1 MNGNDRSMAPHLPRK
16 RFGQHFLHDRQ
27 VLDRIARVGC
37 AGNPC
42 NLLEIG
48 PGLGAL
54 TERLLERL
62 PEITA
67 VELDRD
73 LAARLA
79 GRFGPGRLNLV
90 QKDILRC
97 DLAVLP
103 RRCPD
108 WPFRVVGN
116 LPYNISTPLLFH
128 LLDQLPEIDTM
139 VFMVQ
144 KEVASRLAAA
154 PGEKAYG
161 RLSVM
166 VALDLECER
175 LFDVPPEAFTP
186 PPKVDSSIVRL
197 VPRPDPLAPDRKLV
211 GRLVSAAFAQRRKTL
226 RNTLRE
232 LVSPAQFHEAGIDP
246 SLRAEVLGPGD
257 FVRLSA
263 AITPEP
269 RGGH

>member
-1 MNGNDRSMAPHLPRK
+1 MNSNDGSMAWHHPRK

-27 VLDRIARVGC
+27 VLERIARAGC

-54 TERLLERL
+54 TEMLLERL

-73 LAARLA
+73 LVARLA
-79 GRFGPGRLNLV
+79 GRFGSDRLKLV
-90 QKDILRC
+90 QKDILCC
-97 DLAVLP
+97 DLADLP
-103 RRCPD
+103 RRSPD
-108 WPFRVVGN
+108 MPFRVVGN

-128 LLDQLPEIDTM
+128 LMDQLPQIEIM

-144 KEVASRLAAA
+144 KEVAARLAAT
-154 PGEKAYG
+154 PGEKVYG

-166 VALDLECER
+166 VALELECER

-197 VPRPDPLAPDRKLV
+197 VPRPDPMAMDRKLV

-232 LVSPAQFHEAGIDP
+232 LVTPAQFREAGIDP
-246 SLRAEVLGPGD
+246 SLRAEALGPGD

-263 AITPEP
+263 AINPEQ
-269 RGGH
+269 

>member
-1 MNGNDRSMAPHLPRK
+1 MNGDDRSMARHPPRK

-27 VLDRIARVGC
+27 VLDRIARLGC

-54 TERLLERL
+54 TEQLLERL

-73 LAARLA
+73 LIARLS
-79 GRFGPGRLNLV
+79 GRFGPERLNLLEM
-90 QKDILRC
+90 DILRC
-97 DLAVLP
+97 DLAALP

-108 WPFRVVGN
+108 TPFRVVGN

-128 LLDQLPEIDTM
+128 LLDQLPQIDAM

-144 KEVASRLAAA
+144 KEVASRIAAA

-166 VALDLECER
+166 LALELECER
-175 LFDVPPEAFTP
+175 LFDVPPAAFTP
-186 PPKVDSSIVRL
+186 PPRVDSSIVRL
-197 VPRPDPLAPDRKLV
+197 VPRPAPMAMDRGLV
-211 GRLVSAAFAQRRKTL
+211 GQLVSAAFSRRRKTL

-232 LVSPAQFHEAGIDP
+232 LVTPAQFHEAGIES
-246 SLRAEVLGPGD
+246 SLRAEALGPGD
-257 FVRLSA
+257 YVRLSTVIA
-263 AITPEP
+263 
-269 RGGH
+269 RRS